1 MDPGLIPAK
10 ILSNYKRRVSIL
22 CGIVGYIGAND
33 TADVL
38 LDSLGRLEYRGY
50 DSAGIALVCNDGL
63 EIIKSAERIVKL
75 KENLPSALSASVG
88 IGHTRWATHG
98 KPSKLNAH
106 PHQDCSGHI
115 AVVHNGIIENY
126 LELKHELE
134 SLGHKFASETDTE
147 VICHLVE
154 ENYVGDTFRAVLG
167 AIARLQGSFAFAL
180 INDDDPDHIY
190 AVRKDS
196 PLVIGLGDG
205 QFFLASDVTAFLK
218 YTKRAVFLED
228 GDIAILSR
236 DGVKFVDFNGNPI
249 VRPERVIEWDLEAAE
264 KSGYEHF
271 MLKEIHEQPKSLK
284 DAISGR
290 LNEMAGEVELSE
302 IGLTQDEINGI
313 RRIIIVACGTSY
325 HAGMV
330 GKYALEM
337 LTDIPVSVEIGSELR
352 YSSNRIGQGTLIVAL
367 SQSGETA
374 DTAAAVRDAAKKGAY
389 VIAIT
394 NTVGSTI
401 ARDAG
406 NTIYMRA
413 GPEIGVAATKT
424 FTSQLVVMYM
434 LAVYLGRRRG
444 AISAG
449 NARSLLS
456 GLKSLPHFAQQVLD
470 QDNAIESIARMFAKA
485 NLFLFVGRHFNY
497 PIALEGALKLK
508 EISYI
513 FSEGFAAGELKHGPL
528 ALLTTGVPVV
538 AIITKSPT
546 YDKMTSNIKEIKA
559 RDAMVIAIA
568 SESDKEIGQL
578 ADVVIRVPDANELIS
593 PVLSSIALQLFA
605 YHVAVCSGC
614 PVDKPRN
621 LAKSV
626 TVE

>member
-1 MDPGLIPAK
+1 M
-10 ILSNYKRRVSIL
+10 
-22 CGIVGYIGAND
+22 CGIVGYIGAGK
-33 TADVL
+33 TTEVL

-50 DSAGIALVCNDGL
+50 DSAGIALVCEDGL
-63 EIIKSAERIVKL
+63 EVIKSAERIVKL
-75 KENLPSALSASVG
+75 REQVPSTLYASVG

-106 PHQDCSGHI
+106 PHQDCTGRI

-126 LELKHELE
+126 QELKHELE
-134 SLGHKFASETDTE
+134 GHGHRFSSETDTE

-154 ENYVGDTFRAVLG
+154 ENYVDDTFRAVLDTVR
-167 AIARLQGSFAFAL
+167 RLRGSFAFAL
-180 INDDDPDHIY
+180 INKADPDKIY
-190 AVRKDS
+190 AARKDS

-205 QFFLASDVTAFLK
+205 QYFLASDVTAFLK
-218 YTKRAVFLED
+218 HTKRAVFMED
-228 GDIAILSR
+228 GDIAVLSKE
-236 DGVKFVDFNGNPI
+236 GVRFFDFEGRAI
-249 VRPERVIEWDLEAAE
+249 ERPVRVIEWDLEAAE
-264 KSGYEHF
+264 KGGYDHY

-284 DAISGR
+284 DAIAGR
-290 LNEMAGEVELSE
+290 LNEMAGDVELSE
-302 IGLTQDEINGI
+302 IGLSQDDINGI
-313 RRIIIVACGTSY
+313 RRIIVIACGTSY
-325 HAGMV
+325 HAGLI

-337 LTDIPVSVEIGSELR
+337 LTDIPVTVEIGSEFR
-352 YSSNRIGQGTLIVAL
+352 YSSNRVGHGTLIVAL

-374 DTAAAVRDAAKKGAY
+374 DTAASVRDAAKKGAH

-406 NTIYMRA
+406 NTIYMRS

-424 FTSQLVVMYM
+424 FTSQVTLMYL
-434 LAVYLGRRRG
+434 LAIFLGRRRG
-444 AISAG
+444 ALTAEKGRI
-449 NARSLLS
+449 LLS
-456 GLKSLPHFAQQVLD
+456 EMKSLPRYAQAVLD
-470 QDNAIESIARMFAKA
+470 QDSAVANVARLFAKA
-485 NLFLFVGRHFNY
+485 NLFIFVGRHFNY

-538 AIITKSPT
+538 AITTKSPT
-546 YDKMTSNIKEIKA
+546 YEKMTSNIKEIKA
-559 RDAMVIAIA
+559 RDASVIAVA
-568 SESDKEIGQL
+568 SESDESIAQL
-578 ADVVIRVPDANELIS
+578 ADVVLRVPDASEFVS
-593 PVLSSIALQLFA
+593 PVLSAIVLQLFA

>member
-1 MDPGLIPAK
+1 M
-10 ILSNYKRRVSIL
+10 
-22 CGIVGYIGAND
+22 CGIVGYIGAGK
-33 TADVL
+33 TTEVL

-50 DSAGIALVCNDGL
+50 DSAGIALVCEDGL
-63 EIIKSAERIVKL
+63 EVIKSAERIVKL
-75 KENLPSALSASVG
+75 RGQVPSTLYASVG

-106 PHQDCSGHI
+106 PHQDCTGRI

-126 LELKHELE
+126 QELKHELE
-134 SLGHKFASETDTE
+134 GHGHQFSSETDTE
-147 VICHLVE
+147 VISHLVE
-154 ENYVGDTFRAVLG
+154 ENYVDDTFCAVLDSVK
-167 AIARLQGSFAFAL
+167 RFQGSFAFAL
-180 INDDDPDHIY
+180 INKADPDKIY
-190 AVRKDS
+190 AARKDS

-205 QFFLASDVTAFLK
+205 QYFLASDVTAFLK
-218 YTKRAVFLED
+218 HTKRAVFMED
-228 GDIAILSR
+228 GDIAVLSKE
-236 DGVKFVDFNGNPI
+236 GVSFFDFEGRAI
-249 VRPERVIEWDLEAAE
+249 ERPVRVIEWDLEAAE
-264 KSGYEHF
+264 KGGYDHF

-284 DAISGR
+284 DAIAGR
-290 LNEMAGEVELSE
+290 LNEMAGDVELSE
-302 IGLTQDEINGI
+302 IGLSQDEINGI
-313 RRIIIVACGTSY
+313 RRIIVIACGTSY
-325 HAGMV
+325 HAGLM

-337 LTDIPVSVEIGSELR
+337 LTDISVTVEIGSEFR
-352 YSSNRIGQGTLIVAL
+352 YSSNRVGHGTLIVAL

-374 DTAAAVRDAAKKGAY
+374 DTAASVRDAAKKGAH

-406 NTIYMRA
+406 NTIYMRS

-424 FTSQLVVMYM
+424 FTSQVTLMYL
-434 LAVYLGRRRG
+434 LAIFLGRRRG
-444 AISAG
+444 ALTAEKGRI
-449 NARSLLS
+449 LLS
-456 GLKSLPHFAQQVLD
+456 EMKSLPRYAQAALD
-470 QDNAIESIARMFAKA
+470 QDSAVANVARLFAKA
-485 NLFLFVGRHFNY
+485 NLFIFVGRHFNY

-528 ALLTTGVPVV
+528 ALLTTGVPVI
-538 AIITKSPT
+538 AITTRSPT

-559 RDAMVIAIA
+559 RDASVIAVA
-568 SESDKEIGQL
+568 SESDESIAQL
-578 ADVVIRVPDANELIS
+578 ADVVLRVPDASEFVS
-593 PVLSSIALQLFA
+593 PVLSAIVLQMFA
-605 YHVAVCSGC
+605 YYVAVCSGC

>member
-1 MDPGLIPAK
+1 M
-10 ILSNYKRRVSIL
+10 
-22 CGIVGYIGAND
+22 CGIVGYIGAGK
-33 TADVL
+33 TTEVL

-50 DSAGIALVCNDGL
+50 DSAGIALVCEDGL
-63 EIIKSAERIVKL
+63 EVIKSAERIVKL
-75 KENLPSALSASVG
+75 REQVPSTLYASVG

-106 PHQDCSGHI
+106 PHQDCTGRI

-126 LELKHELE
+126 QELKHELE
-134 SLGHKFASETDTE
+134 GHGHRFSSETDTE

-154 ENYVGDTFRAVLG
+154 ENYVDDTFRAVLDTVR
-167 AIARLQGSFAFAL
+167 RLQGSFAFAL
-180 INDDDPDHIY
+180 INKADPDKIY
-190 AVRKDS
+190 AARKDS
-196 PLVIGLGDG
+196 PLVIGLGEG
-205 QFFLASDVTAFLK
+205 QYFLASDVTAFLK
-218 YTKRAVFLED
+218 HTKRAVFMED
-228 GDIAILSR
+228 GDIAVLSKE
-236 DGVKFVDFNGNPI
+236 GVRFFDFEGRAI
-249 VRPERVIEWDLEAAE
+249 ERPVRVIEWDLEAAE
-264 KSGYEHF
+264 KGGYDHY

-284 DAISGR
+284 DAIAGR
-290 LNEMAGEVELSE
+290 LNEMAGDVELGE
-302 IGLTQDEINGI
+302 IGLSQDDINGI
-313 RRIIIVACGTSY
+313 RRIIVIACGTSY
-325 HAGMV
+325 HAGLL

-337 LTDIPVSVEIGSELR
+337 LTDIPVTVEIGSEFR
-352 YSSNRIGQGTLIVAL
+352 YSSNRVGHGTLIVAL

-374 DTAAAVRDAAKKGAY
+374 DTAASVRDAAKKGAH

-406 NTIYMRA
+406 NTIYMRS

-424 FTSQLVVMYM
+424 FTSQVTLMYL
-434 LAVYLGRRRG
+434 LAIFLGRRRG
-444 AISAG
+444 ALTAEKGRI
-449 NARSLLS
+449 LLS
-456 GLKSLPHFAQQVLD
+456 EMKSLPRYAQAVLD
-470 QDNAIESIARMFAKA
+470 QDSAVANVARLFAKA
-485 NLFLFVGRHFNY
+485 NLFIFVGRHFNF

-528 ALLTTGVPVV
+528 ALLTTGVPVI
-538 AIITKSPT
+538 AITTKSPT
-546 YDKMTSNIKEIKA
+546 YEKMTSNIKEIKA
-559 RDAMVIAIA
+559 RDASVIAVA
-568 SESDKEIGQL
+568 SESDESIAQL
-578 ADVVIRVPDANELIS
+578 ADVVLRVPDASEFVS
-593 PVLSSIALQLFA
+593 PVLSAIVLQLFA

>member
-1 MDPGLIPAK
+1 M
-10 ILSNYKRRVSIL
+10 
-22 CGIVGYIGAND
+22 CGIVGYIGAGK
-33 TADVL
+33 TAEVL

-50 DSAGIALVCNDGL
+50 DSAGIALVCDGGL
-63 EIIKSAERIVKL
+63 EVIKSAERIKKL
-75 KENLPSALSASVG
+75 KEQVPSTLYASVG

-98 KPSKLNAH
+98 KPSKVNAH
-106 PHQDCSGHI
+106 PHQDCTGRI

-126 LELKHELE
+126 QELKKELE
-134 SLGHKFASETDTE
+134 AHGHVFASETDTE
-147 VICHLVE
+147 VISHLVE
-154 ENYVGDTFRAVLG
+154 ENYVDDTFRAVLNSVKHL
-167 AIARLQGSFAFAL
+167 RGSFAFAL
-180 INDDDPDHIY
+180 IDKADPDRIY
-190 AVRKDS
+190 AARKDS

-205 QFFLASDVTAFLK
+205 QYFLASDVTAFLN
-218 YTKRAVFLED
+218 YTKNAVFMED
-228 GDIAILSR
+228 GDIAVLSKE
-236 DGVKFVDFNGNPI
+236 GVRFFDFEGRA
-249 VRPERVIEWDLEAAE
+249 VERPVRVIEWDLEAAE
-264 KSGYEHF
+264 KAGYDHY

-290 LNEMAGEVELSE
+290 LNEMAGEVELGE
-302 IGLTQDEINGI
+302 IGLSQDDINGI

-325 HAGMV
+325 HAGLT

-337 LTDIPVSVEIGSELR
+337 LTDIPVTVEIGSEFR
-352 YSSNRIGQGTLIVAL
+352 YSSNRVGHGTLIVAL

-374 DTAAAVRDAAKKGAY
+374 DTAASVRDAVKKGAH

-406 NTIYMRA
+406 NTIYMRS

-424 FTSQLVVMYM
+424 FTSQVTVMYM
-434 LAVYLGRRRG
+434 LAIFLGRRRG
-444 AISAG
+444 VISAEK
-449 NARSLLS
+449 ARSLLS
-456 GLKSLPHFAQQVLD
+456 ELKSLPRYAQAVLD
-470 QDNAIESIARMFAKA
+470 QDSAVADVARLFAKA
-485 NLFLFVGRHFNY
+485 NLFIFVGRHLNY

-528 ALLTTGVPVV
+528 ALLQTGVPVI
-538 AIITKSPT
+538 AIATKCPT
-546 YDKMTSNIKEIKA
+546 YEKMTSNIKEVKA
-559 RDAMVIAIA
+559 RDASVIAVA
-568 SESDKEIGQL
+568 SESDESISQL
-578 ADVVIRVPDANELIS
+578 ADVVIRVPDASEFVS
-593 PVLSSIALQLFA
+593 PILSSIVLQLFA
-605 YHVAVCSGC
+605 YHVAVFSGC